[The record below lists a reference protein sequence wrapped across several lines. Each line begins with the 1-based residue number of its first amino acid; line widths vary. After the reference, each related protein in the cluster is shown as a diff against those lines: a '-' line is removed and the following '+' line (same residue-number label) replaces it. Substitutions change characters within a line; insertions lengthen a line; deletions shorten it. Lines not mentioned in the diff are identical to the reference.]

1 MSYVFTKIG
10 TICMVVIF
18 LLSLFPGT
26 LTEAHSSIVKTL
38 PEGGQRLNDS
48 PDTIEIWFVDPVK
61 LHSDTIKL
69 IGTSG
74 KSFNLDST
82 YIDPKNPRHIVGN
95 IKKELPA
102 DSYTAEIN
110 VIALD
115 GDILTQKFSFEVLN
129 AAPKKNEGPL
139 KLLKQS
145 PNDGEIISGE
155 YKKIDLWFNQSVDL
169 TAIGLFDK
177 NQQPIKI
184 KEPYKDPQDPTHIIV
199 EFDEPLDKGT
209 FQVTWYARPSQVD
222 SSNKIPDILDV
233 FYFANDEFTPIKDTR
248 AVKPMSEPWFSQI
261 GFKQFGYWLIFVGI
275 TLLFGS
281 SFFNK
286 VVSKDITEY
295 KRWRVISLGLILIT
309 TLGAVL
315 LIIQQ
320 RIELMDL
327 PLNEFFSLKYIWVP
341 IVQIILLLVGYTIK
355 KVELVAFGLAL
366 VTVPFVM
373 GHASYPRYGGFLSII
388 VNALHLTA
396 ASIWLGGIFS
406 ILTIAKKNEF
416 SLLLERVSDKF
427 SRWALWS
434 LLVIILTGFIM
445 TFQYVPSFSI
455 ESFLKSEWGKAII
468 LKVAFTTLIIII
480 GYLQRKALK
489 QVANNLF
496 NKFYR
501 RSMYEFVYG
510 LLLIFFASILVVATP
525 TEAEQGV
532 YPQNRAQYSDIKVD
546 ISPLKPGLNVLTL
559 DFNKELD
566 IKSVKVKIAM
576 PPDYS
581 IEYNAFKVNK
591 ETFKITGNIIH
602 SSGTLSMEV
611 EAVKAN
617 GELRKYEYTIVVP
630 GTGSMDE

>member
-10 TICMVVIF
+10 TLCMVVIF

-26 LTEAHSSIVKTL
+26 FTEAHSSIVKTL

-82 YIDPKNPRHIVGN
+82 FIDPKNPRHIVGSV
-95 IKKELPA
+95 KKELPP
-102 DSYTAEIN
+102 DRYTAEIN

-129 AAPKKNEGPL
+129 VAPKKNEGPL

-177 NQQPIKI
+177 NQQPIKL
-184 KEPYKDPQDPTHIIV
+184 KQPYKDPQDPTHIIV
-199 EFDEPLDKGT
+199 EFDEPLEKGT

-222 SSNKIPDILDV
+222 SSKKEPDILDV

-248 AVKPMSEPWFSQI
+248 DVTPMSKPWFSQI

-281 SFFNK
+281 SFFNR

-295 KRWRVISLGLILIT
+295 KSWRVISLGLIFIT

-315 LIIQQ
+315 LITQQ

-327 PLNEFFSLKYIWVP
+327 PLSEFFSLTYIWVP
-341 IVQIILLLVGYTIK
+341 IVQIFLLFLGYTMK
-355 KVELVAFGLAL
+355 KIELVAFGLAL
-366 VTVPFVM
+366 ITVPFVM
-373 GHASYPRYGGFLSII
+373 GHASYPRYGGFLTII
-388 VNALHLTA
+388 LNALHLA
-396 ASIWLGGIFS
+396 AAAIWLGGIFS

-416 SLLLERVSDKF
+416 SLLLERVSAKF

-434 LLVIILTGFIM
+434 LLVIIVTGFIM

-468 LKVAFTTLIIII
+468 IKVALTTLIIII
-480 GYLQRKALK
+480 GYLQRKVLK
-489 QVANNLF
+489 QIANNLF
-496 NKFYR
+496 KKFYR
-501 RSMYEFVYG
+501 RSMYEVVYG

-532 YPQNRAQYSDIKVD
+532 YPQDRAQDSDIKVG
-546 ISPLKPGLNVLTL
+546 ISPLNPGLNVLTL

-591 ETFKITGNIIH
+591 GTFKITGNIIH

-617 GELRKYEYTIVVP
+617 GDLKKYEYTIVVP